1 MRLATKIST
10 ITWPYVPDSIARHMR
25 SPVGELL
32 ADLATALSAARVE
45 WYLFG
50 AQAAIVYGA
59 ARLTADVDVT
69 VRLPDTMSNQELT
82 VHLVDRGFRPR
93 ISDSVFIERTRVIP
107 FVHVA
112 TGLPTDVVLAGPGIE
127 ELFLARVHV
136 RTIEDIQVQ
145 VASPEDII
153 VMKILAGR
161 PKDLDDVRSI
171 VAGLG
176 AQLDT
181 GYITDT
187 LKMLEEALAQSDLLQ
202 AWQAVTK
209 QN

>member
-1 MRLATKIST
+1 M
-10 ITWPYVPDSIARHMR
+10 
-25 SPVGELL
+25 
-32 ADLATALSAARVE
+32 
-45 WYLFG
+45 
-50 AQAAIVYGA
+50 
-59 ARLTADVDVT
+59 
-69 VRLPDTMSNQELT
+69 
-82 VHLVDRGFRPR
+82 
-93 ISDSVFIERTRVIP
+93 
-107 FVHVA
+107 
-112 TGLPTDVVLAGPGIE
+112 
-127 ELFLARVHV
+127 LARVHV